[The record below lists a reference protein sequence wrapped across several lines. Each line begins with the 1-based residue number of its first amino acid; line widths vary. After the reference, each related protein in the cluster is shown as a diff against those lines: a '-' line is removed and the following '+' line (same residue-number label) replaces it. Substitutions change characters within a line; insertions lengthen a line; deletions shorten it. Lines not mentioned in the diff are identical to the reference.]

1 MKYKIQNKETGN
13 TIADNLN
20 YEQAFKIIRK
30 FADDD
35 KKQGVSTIEFYE
47 ITPQQEVEIGQGC
60 KTKYSPTNAE
70 GEE

>member
-1 MKYKIQNKETGN
+1 MKYKIQEKKSNV
-13 TIADNLN
+13 TIADNLT
-20 YEQAFKIIRK
+20 YEEAFKIIRK

-47 ITPQQEVEIGQGC
+47 IKPQGIEIGQGC

>member
-1 MKYKIQNKETGN
+1 MQYKIQEKQSGV
-13 TIADNLN
+13 TIADNLT

-35 KKQGVSTIEFYE
+35 KIHGVSTIEFYE
-47 ITPQQEVEIGQGC
+47 ITPQQSIVGQGC